1 MAKAIK
7 FNSDA
12 RNSMLKGIDELA
24 NTVKVTLGP
33 KGRNVVLD
41 KGYGS
46 PLITND
52 GVSIAKEIEFDDS
65 FMNMGAKLIYE
76 VANNTND
83 VAGDGTTTATL
94 LAQSMI
100 HSGLSEVERGA
111 NPMLMREGIDEAAK
125 VVSEKLLKHSHKV
138 ESSNE
143 IANVATISS
152 GSKEIG
158 DIIAKAMET
167 VGKDG
172 VINVDESRG
181 FETSLEV
188 TKGIKYDKGY
198 ISPYMV
204 GELDKTSITM
214 EDTAILVTNQKIS
227 SIQDILPLLEEVV
240 KVRKPLFIIC
250 EDMDQEAVNTIV
262 INKLRGTFNVVA
274 TKAPG
279 FGDSL
284 NETLSDI
291 SLIVGAK
298 FIDKNL
304 NMALKDVKMDDLG
317 EAKKIIVEKDST
329 TIIDGIG
336 KKEDINARI
345 DEIKAIALKEKSKYR
360 KELEKNFI
368 GISRKEELQKRAAK
382 LANGVALIKV
392 GATTESELKEKKLRI
407 EDALNA
413 TKAAVLEGI
422 VTGGGS
428 ALAEIYKEVKPILKS
443 DITDVQRGM
452 NVVIDSLT
460 APLYQIAE
468 NSGFSGKN
476 IVEEQLQKESGV
488 GFDAKT
494 GVWTDMYK
502 SGIVDPTKV
511 TRSAI
516 LNAASIAGLFLTT
529 EAAVGSL
536 KEKEAKTNQE
546 MY

>member
-1 MAKAIK
+1 MAKVIK

-125 VVSEKLLKHSHKV
+125 VVSEKLLEHSHKV

-204 GELDKTSITM
+204 GEL
-214 EDTAILVTNQKIS
+214 
-227 SIQDILPLLEEVV
+227 LEEVV
-240 KVRKPLFIIC
+240 KARKPLFIIC

-360 KELEKNFI
+360 KE
-368 GISRKEELQKRAAK
+368 ELQKRAAK

-428 ALAEIYKEVKPILKS
+428 ALTEIYKEVKPILKS

>member
-1 MAKAIK
+1 MAKVIK
-7 FNSDA
+7 FNSNA

-158 DIIAKAMET
+158 NIIAKAMET

-262 INKLRGTFNVVA
+262 LNKLRGTFNVVA

-360 KELEKNFI
+360 KE
-368 GISRKEELQKRAAK
+368 ELQKRAAK
-382 LANGVALIKV
+382 LSNGVALIKV

-428 ALAEIYKEVKPILKS
+428 ALAEIYKEVKPILRS

>member
-1 MAKAIK
+1 MAKEVR
-7 FNSDA
+7 FGRDA
-12 RNSMLKGIDELA
+12 KKAMLEGIDTLA
-24 NTVKVTLGP
+24 NTVSITLGP

-52 GVSIAKEIEFDDS
+52 GVSIAKEIEFKDP

-94 LAQSMI
+94 LAQKMI
-100 HSGLSEVERGA
+100 HNGLNEVDRGA
-111 NPMLMREGIDEAAK
+111 NPQLMREGIEEASKLVAQ
-125 VVSEKLLKHSHKV
+125 KLLEQSKKIETSAD
-138 ESSNE
+138 

-158 DIIAKAMET
+158 DIIAKAMDI

-188 TKGIKYDKGY
+188 TQGLKYDKGY
-198 ISPYMV
+198 VSPYMV
-204 GELDKTSITM
+204 GDLDKTSITM
-214 EDTAILVTNQKIS
+214 EDVLVLVTNHKIS
-227 SIQDILPLLEEVV
+227 NIQDILPLLEQIV
-240 KVRKPLFIIC
+240 KAHKPLFIVSD
-250 EDMDQEAVNTIV
+250 DMDQEVINTIV
-262 INKLRGTFNVVA
+262 VNKLRGTFNVVA

-279 FGDSL
+279 FGD
-284 NETLSDI
+284 NMVENLSDI
-291 SLIVGAK
+291 ALICGAK
-298 FIDKNL
+298 FIDKGLNL
-304 NMALKDVKMDDLG
+304 ELKDVTIDDLG
-317 EAKKIIVEKDST
+317 QAKKIIVEKDST
-329 TIIDGIG
+329 TIIDGYG
-336 KKEDINARI
+336 SKEEIEARMHDI
-345 DEIKAIALKEKSKYR
+345 EIKIQDETSKY
-360 KELEKNFI
+360 K
-368 GISRKEELQKRAAK
+368 KEELQKRLAK

-413 TKAAVLEGI
+413 TKAAVSEGI

-428 ALAEIYKEVKPILKS
+428 ALISIYKDIKGKLKS
-443 DITDVQRGM
+443 NVVDVQRGM
-452 NVVIDSLT
+452 NVVLDSLS

-468 NSGFSGKN
+468 NSGFSGKD
-476 IVEEQLQKESGV
+476 IIETQLRQKPGV

-494 GVWTDMYK
+494 GKWVNMYEC
-502 SGIVDPTKV
+502 GIVDPTKV

-516 LNAASIAGLFLTT
+516 LNAASIASLFLTT
-529 EAAVGSL
+529 EAAVGEI
-536 KEKEAKTNQE
+536 KEPEPPHHEPN